1 MLIVTAVVI
10 GLGGIIRIYDA
21 GESCPD
27 WPTCFG
33 TWGFEV
39 SEEEQGDWWEE
50 NPDEVDSRGSGHR
63 YTTFQIFTE
72 WFHRLLAGAILGPL
86 VLINWYLIRKSED
99 SEGEV
104 LLASTISAVLII
116 WQGAVG
122 WLTVEMDNLHWSVAL
137 HLSSALLFTMSLVWL
152 WISICR
158 AGGGLPKWICFDVG
172 VSAKWRL
179 RILLLSLG
187 AFISIFS
194 GTFVSTTPGANSG
207 CGVSGFPDSWPLC
220 HGEFVQPIDDLVAQS
235 KMIHRWIVGIVWTSL
250 IVASYFAWK
259 DWKDCPGEIIFP
271 WIWASAGIFT
281 ANVAVGATYI
291 LTWDMEEGFFEFLS
305 LVHLMLASL
314 TFLALATTWV
324 GCSISNDEVV

>member
-1 MLIVTAVVI
+1 M
-10 GLGGIIRIYDA
+10 
-21 GESCPD
+21 
-27 WPTCFG
+27 
-33 TWGFEV
+33 
-39 SEEEQGDWWEE
+39 
-50 NPDEVDSRGSGHR
+50 
-63 YTTFQIFTE
+63 
-72 WFHRLLAGAILGPL
+72 
-86 VLINWYLIRKSED
+86 
-99 SEGEV
+99 
-104 LLASTISAVLII
+104 
-116 WQGAVG
+116 
-122 WLTVEMDNLHWSVAL
+122 
-137 HLSSALLFTMSLVWL
+137 
-152 WISICR
+152 
-158 AGGGLPKWICFDVG
+158 PKWICFDVG

-220 HGEFVQPIDDLVAQS
+220 QGEFVQPIDDLIAQS

-259 DWKDCPGEIIFP
+259 DWMDCPGEVIFR

-324 GCSISNDEVV
+324 GCSISNEEVV

>member
-10 GLGGIIRIYDA
+10 VLGGIIRIYDA

-122 WLTVEMDNLHWSVAL
+122 WLTV
-137 HLSSALLFTMSLVWL
+137 
-152 WISICR
+152 
-158 AGGGLPKWICFDVG
+158 
-172 VSAKWRL
+172 
-179 RILLLSLG
+179 
-187 AFISIFS
+187 
-194 GTFVSTTPGANSG
+194 
-207 CGVSGFPDSWPLC
+207 
-220 HGEFVQPIDDLVAQS
+220 
-235 KMIHRWIVGIVWTSL
+235 
-250 IVASYFAWK
+250 
-259 DWKDCPGEIIFP
+259 
-271 WIWASAGIFT
+271 
-281 ANVAVGATYI
+281 
-291 LTWDMEEGFFEFLS
+291 
-305 LVHLMLASL
+305 
-314 TFLALATTWV
+314 
-324 GCSISNDEVV
+324 